1 MGLGLF
7 VVEDGS
13 GVIDGGTLVLGL
25 ELGSKLGACV
35 GLLVDKGIKYT
46 AVGRPVEP
54 AVCEGC

>member
-13 GVIDGGTLVLGL
+13 GVIDGDTLVLGL

-35 GLLVDKGIKYT
+35 GLLVDKGMK
-46 AVGRPVEP
+46 
-54 AVCEGC
+54 